1 MEIKKL
7 LDVCSEPLKSI
18 VTIALNTGMRKGEIL
33 NLKWR
38 DIDFNQRIIYL
49 LETKSGEKRE
59 VPMNDVVYNVDRPK
73 DSSGIIGSQIF

>member
-49 LETKSGEKRE
+49 LETKRGEKRE